1 MTVLFG
7 CARLPQNGCH
17 FLYVQRL
24 KPNSL
29 QKFSLEPQGPAL
41 QECQAP
47 LSYSAC
53 YQEGYIRL
61 LCLCKG
67 PGPRGQHYMVLC
79 ILLFWG
85 SILFDNPG
93 LCCMCRFCL

>member
-1 MTVLFG
+1 MTVLIG
-7 CARLPQNGCH
+7 CACLLQNGRH

-29 QKFSLEPQGPAL
+29 QKFSLEPQAPQEAPAP
-41 QECQAP
+41 QEGQAPAPQVAPAPLEGQGP

-53 YQEGYIRL
+53 YREGHIRL

-67 PGPRGQHYMVLC
+67 GA
-79 ILLFWG
+79 
-85 SILFDNPG
+85 
-93 LCCMCRFCL
+93 